1 MQDFLPQAYYF
12 SGYCPWEAPIV
23 KVKEVMKTEFAR
35 ASVPGTRDTVFQIMS
50 EHGKTAI
57 PLMKKDTEE
66 LAGMVS
72 RLDLMRKPEED
83 QLALLMDRDPPVVA
97 QSNDIKD
104 AVRILLQEGI
114 RRLPVIDSKRR
125 LKGMLTVHQVIRK
138 VISVEYSEELITPFV
153 ERKVTAIWENTP
165 IQAAYTIMRLASTD
179 VLPVIS
185 EKGDLVGIISV
196 SDIMNLSE
204 IVRERR
210 STSVSAASEGTDWS
224 WDATT
229 VLYITTNE
237 LQLPDKP
244 VSEVMVGGIIT
255 TYEQATIGEVT
266 KTMRRHDI
274 DQLPVTDAKGEL
286 IGIIR
291 DKDLM
296 RILLETE

>member
-1 MQDFLPQAYYF
+1 M
-12 SGYCPWEAPIV
+12 

-35 ASVPGTRDTVFQIMS
+35 ASVPGTRDTVLQIMS

-57 PLMKKDTEE
+57 PLVKKDTEE

-72 RLDLMRKPEED
+72 RLDLMRKTEED
-83 QLALLMDRDPPVVA
+83 QLALLMDRDPPVIA
-97 QSNDIKD
+97 QSNDIKE

-138 VISVEYSEELITPFV
+138 VISVEYTEKLITPFV
-153 ERKVTAIWENTP
+153 ERKVTAVWENTP

-196 SDIMNLSE
+196 TDIMNLSE

-266 KTMRRHDI
+266 KAMRRYDI

>member
-1 MQDFLPQAYYF
+1 M
-12 SGYCPWEAPIV
+12 

-35 ASVPGTRDTVFQIMS
+35 ASVPGTRDTVLQIMS
-50 EHGKTAI
+50 EHGTTAI
-57 PLMKKDTEE
+57 PLVKKDTEE
-66 LAGMVS
+66 LAGIVS

-83 QLALLMDRDPPVVA
+83 QLALLMDRNPPVIA
-97 QSNDIKD
+97 QSNQVVE
-104 AVRILLQEGI
+104 AVRILLDEGI
-114 RRLPVIDSKRR
+114 RRLPVVDSKRR
-125 LKGMLTVHQVIRK
+125 LKGMITVHQIIRK
-138 VISVEYSEELITPFV
+138 VISEQFSEKLITPFV
-153 ERKVTAIWENTP
+153 QRQVTAVWDNTP

-185 EKGDLVGIISV
+185 VKGDLVGIISV

-255 TYEQATIGEVT
+255 TYDQATIGETT
-266 KTMRRHDI
+266 KSMRRHDI
-274 DQLPVTDAKGEL
+274 DQLPVTNAKGEL
-286 IGIIR
+286 VGIIR
-291 DKDLM
+291 DKELM
-296 RILLETE
+296 RILLETK

>member
-1 MQDFLPQAYYF
+1 VDIAL
-12 SGYCPWEAPIV
+12 WEAPIV

-35 ASVPGTRDTVFQIMS
+35 ASVPGNRDTVLQIMS
-50 EHGKTAI
+50 EHGNTAI
-57 PLMKKDTEE
+57 PLVKKDTEE

-83 QLALLMDRDPPVVA
+83 QSALLMDRDPPVIA

-138 VISVEYSEELITPFV
+138 VISVKYTEELITPFV
-153 ERKVTAIWENTP
+153 ERKVTAVWENTP

-196 SDIMNLSE
+196 TDIMNLSE

-229 VLYITTNE
+229 ILYITTNE

-266 KTMRRHDI
+266 KVMRRHDI

>member
-1 MQDFLPQAYYF
+1 M
-12 SGYCPWEAPIV
+12 

-35 ASVPGTRDTVFQIMS
+35 ASVPGNRDTVLQIMS

-57 PLMKKDTEE
+57 PLVKKDTEE

-83 QLALLMDRDPPVVA
+83 QLALLMDRNPSVIA
-97 QSNDIKD
+97 QSNEIED
-104 AVRILLQEGI
+104 AVRILLEKGI
-114 RRLPVIDSKRR
+114 RRLPVVDSKRR
-125 LKGMLTVHQVIRK
+125 LKGMITVHQIIRK
-138 VISVEYSEELITPFV
+138 VVSIQFADELITPFV
-153 ERKVTAIWENTP
+153 ERKITAIWENTP
-165 IQAAYTIMRLASTD
+165 LKTAYTVMRLAATD

-185 EKGDLVGIISV
+185 EKGDLVGVISV

-244 VSEVMVGGIIT
+244 VSEVMIGGIIT
-255 TYEQATIGEVT
+255 TYEHSTIGEVT
-266 KTMRRHDI
+266 KSMRRHDI
-274 DQLPVTDAKGEL
+274 DQLPITSADGDL
-286 IGIIR
+286 GGMIR
-291 DKDLM
+291 DKDLL
-296 RILLETE
+296 RILIPTEK

>member
-1 MQDFLPQAYYF
+1 M
-12 SGYCPWEAPIV
+12 

-35 ASVPGTRDTVFQIMS
+35 ASVPGTRDTVLQIMS

-57 PLMKKDTEE
+57 PLVKKDTEE
-66 LAGMVS
+66 LAGIVS

-83 QLALLMDRDPPVVA
+83 QLALLMDRDPPVIA
-97 QSNDIKD
+97 QSNEMED
-104 AVRILLQEGI
+104 AVRILLEQGI
-114 RRLPVIDSKRR
+114 RRLPVVDSKRR
-125 LKGMLTVHQVIRK
+125 LKGMITVHQIIRK
-138 VISVEYSEELITPFV
+138 VISDQYSEELITRFV
-153 ERKVTAIWENTP
+153 ERKVTAVWENTP

-185 EKGDLVGIISV
+185 VKGDLVGIISV

-204 IVRERR
+204 VVRERR

-229 VLYITTNE
+229 VLYISTNE

-274 DQLPVTDAKGEL
+274 DQLPVTSAKGEL
-286 IGIIR
+286 CGMIR
-291 DKDLM
+291 DRDLM
-296 RILLETE
+296 QILFETK

>member
-1 MQDFLPQAYYF
+1 M
-12 SGYCPWEAPIV
+12 
-23 KVKEVMKTEFAR
+23 KVKEVMHTEFAR
-35 ASVPGTRDTVFQIMS
+35 AEVPGTRDTVLQIMAN
-50 EHGKTAI
+50 HGKTAI
-57 PLMKKDTEE
+57 PLVKKDTEE
-66 LAGMVS
+66 LAGIVS
-72 RLDLMRKPEED
+72 RLDLMRKVEED
-83 QLALLMDRDPPVVA
+83 QLALLMDRDPPVV
-97 QSNDIKD
+97 SENDDVED
-104 AVRILLQEGI
+104 AVRILLDEGI
-114 RRLPVIDSKRR
+114 RRLPVVGSKRR
-125 LKGMLTVHQVIRK
+125 LKGMITVHQVIRK
-138 VISVEYSEELITPFV
+138 VISEQYSEELITPFV
-153 ERKVTAIWENTP
+153 ERKVTAVWEHTP
-165 IQAAYTIMRLASTD
+165 VQAAYTIMRLASTD

-244 VSEVMVGGIIT
+244 VSEVMVSGIVT
-255 TYEQATIGEVT
+255 TYEHATIGEVT
-266 KTMRRHDI
+266 KVMRRNDI

-286 IGIIR
+286 CGIIR

-296 RILLETE
+296 RILLEKK

>member
-1 MQDFLPQAYYF
+1 
-12 SGYCPWEAPIV
+12 
-23 KVKEVMKTEFAR
+23 
-35 ASVPGTRDTVFQIMS
+35 
-50 EHGKTAI
+50 
-57 PLMKKDTEE
+57 
-66 LAGMVS
+66 
-72 RLDLMRKPEED
+72 
-83 QLALLMDRDPPVVA
+83 MDRDPPVVA
-97 QSNDIKD
+97 QSHDVED
-104 AVRILLQEGI
+104 AVRILLDKGI
-114 RRLPVIDSKRR
+114 RRLPVVDSKRR

-138 VISVEYSEELITPFV
+138 VISVQYSKELITPFV
-153 ERKVTAIWENTP
+153 ERKVTAVWENTP

-185 EKGDLVGIISV
+185 VKGDLVGIISV

-210 STSVSAASEGTDWS
+210 ATSVSAASEGADWS

-237 LQLPDKP
+237 LQLPEKP
-244 VSEVMVGGIIT
+244 VSEVMVSGIIT

-274 DQLPVTDAKGEL
+274 DQLPVTNAKGEL
-286 IGIIR
+286 CGIIR

-296 RILLETE
+296 RILLQEK

>member
-1 MQDFLPQAYYF
+1 
-12 SGYCPWEAPIV
+12 V

-35 ASVPGTRDTVFQIMS
+35 ASVPGTRDTVLQIMA

-57 PLMKKDTEE
+57 PLVKKDTEE
-66 LAGMVS
+66 LAGIVS
-72 RLDLMRKPEED
+72 RLDLMRKFEED

-97 QSNDIKD
+97 QSHDVED
-104 AVRILLQEGI
+104 AVRILLEKGI
-114 RRLPVIDSKRR
+114 RRLPVVDSKRR

-138 VISVEYSEELITPFV
+138 VISVQYAEELITPFV
-153 ERKVTAIWENTP
+153 QRNVTAIWENTP
-165 IQAAYTIMRLASTD
+165 IQAAYTVMRLASTD

-185 EKGDLVGIISV
+185 LKGDLVGIISV

-237 LQLPDKP
+237 LQLPEKP
-244 VSEVMVGGIIT
+244 VSEVMVSGIIT

-286 IGIIR
+286 CGIIR

-296 RILLETE
+296 RILLQEK

>member
-1 MQDFLPQAYYF
+1 M
-12 SGYCPWEAPIV
+12 

-35 ASVPGTRDTVFQIMS
+35 ASVPGTRDTVLQIMS

-57 PLMKKDTEE
+57 PLVKKDTEE

-72 RLDLMRKPEED
+72 RLDLMRKTDED
-83 QLALLMDRDPPVVA
+83 QLALLMDRDPPVIA
-97 QSNDIKD
+97 QSNDIKE
-104 AVRILLQEGI
+104 AVSILLREGI

-138 VISVEYSEELITPFV
+138 VISVEYTEKLITPFV
-153 ERKVTAIWENTP
+153 ERKVTAVWENTP

-196 SDIMNLSE
+196 TDIMNLSE

-266 KTMRRHDI
+266 KAMRRHDI

-296 RILLETE
+296 RILFETE

>member
-1 MQDFLPQAYYF
+1 M
-12 SGYCPWEAPIV
+12 

-35 ASVPGTRDTVFQIMS
+35 ASVPGTRDTVLQIMS

-57 PLMKKDTEE
+57 PLVKKDTEE

-72 RLDLMRKPEED
+72 RLDLMRKTDED
-83 QLALLMDRDPPVVA
+83 QLALLMDRDPPVIA
-97 QSNDIKD
+97 QSNDIKE
-104 AVRILLQEGI
+104 AVRILLREGI

-138 VISVEYSEELITPFV
+138 VISVEYTEKLITPFV
-153 ERKVTAIWENTP
+153 ERKVTAVWENTP

-196 SDIMNLSE
+196 TDIMNLSE

-266 KTMRRHDI
+266 KAMRRHDI

-296 RILLETE
+296 RILFETE

>member
-1 MQDFLPQAYYF
+1 M
-12 SGYCPWEAPIV
+12 

-35 ASVPGTRDTVFQIMS
+35 ASVPGTRDTVLQIMS

-57 PLMKKDTEE
+57 PLVKKDTEE
-66 LAGMVS
+66 LAGVVS

-97 QSNDIKD
+97 QSDEVVD
-104 AVRILLQEGI
+104 AVRILLDKGI
-114 RRLPVIDSKRR
+114 RRLPVVDSKRR
-125 LKGMLTVHQVIRK
+125 LKGMITVHQIIRK
-138 VISVEYSEELITPFV
+138 VISEQFSEELITPFV
-153 ERKVTAIWENTP
+153 QRNVTAVWENTP

-185 EKGDLVGIISV
+185 VKGDLVGIISV

-204 IVRERR
+204 VVRERR
-210 STSVSAASEGTDWS
+210 ATSVSAASEGTDWS

-255 TYEQATIGEVT
+255 TYEQATIGEAT
-266 KTMRRHDI
+266 KSMRRHDL
-274 DQLPVTDAKGEL
+274 DQLPVTNAKGEL
-286 IGIIR
+286 CGIIR

-296 RILLETE
+296 RILL

>member
-1 MQDFLPQAYYF
+1 M
-12 SGYCPWEAPIV
+12 

-35 ASVPGTRDTVFQIMS
+35 ASVPGTRDIVLQIMS

-57 PLMKKDTEE
+57 PLVKKDTEE
-66 LAGMVS
+66 LAGIVS

-83 QLALLMDRDPPVVA
+83 QLALLMDRNPPVIA
-97 QSNDIKD
+97 QSNDVVD
-104 AVRILLQEGI
+104 AARILLEKGI
-114 RRLPVIDSKRR
+114 RRLPVVDSKRR
-125 LKGMLTVHQVIRK
+125 LKGMITVHQIIRK
-138 VISVEYSEELITPFV
+138 VISEQFSEESITKYV
-153 ERKVTAIWENTP
+153 QRNVTAVWENTP

-185 EKGDLVGIISV
+185 VKGDLVGIIAV

-266 KTMRRHDI
+266 KSMRRHDI
-274 DQLPVTDAKGEL
+274 DQLPVTNAKGEL
-286 IGIIR
+286 CGIIR
-291 DKDLM
+291 DRDLM
-296 RILLETE
+296 RILL

>member
-1 MQDFLPQAYYF
+1 M
-12 SGYCPWEAPIV
+12 

-35 ASVPGTRDTVFQIMS
+35 ASVPGTRDTVLKIMS

-57 PLMKKDTEE
+57 PLVKKDTEE

-72 RLDLMRKPEED
+72 RLDLMRKADED
-83 QLALLMDRDPPVVA
+83 QLALLMDRDPPVVS
-97 QSNDIKD
+97 QSNEIED
-104 AVRILLQEGI
+104 AIRILLEEGI
-114 RRLPVIDSKRR
+114 RRLPVVDSKRR
-125 LKGMLTVHQVIRK
+125 LKGMITVHQIIRK
-138 VISVEYSEELITPFV
+138 AVSVQYADELITPFV
-153 ERKVTAIWENTP
+153 EEKVTAVWENTP

-179 VLPVIS
+179 VLPVIT
-185 EKGDLVGIISV
+185 EKGDMAGIIAV

-204 IVRERR
+204 IVRESR

-229 VLYITTNE
+229 ILYIATNE
-237 LQLPDKP
+237 LQLPDKL

-266 KTMRRHDI
+266 KAMRRHDI
-274 DQLPVTDAKGEL
+274 DQLPVTSAKGEL
-286 IGIIR
+286 CGIIR

-296 RILLETE
+296 RLLLEKK

>member
-1 MQDFLPQAYYF
+1 M
-12 SGYCPWEAPIV
+12 
-23 KVKEVMKTEFAR
+23 KVKEMMKTEFAR
-35 ASVPGTRDTVFQIMS
+35 ASVPGTRDTVLQIMS
-50 EHGKTAI
+50 EYGKTSI
-57 PLMKKDTEE
+57 PLVKKDSEE

-83 QLALLMDRDPPVVA
+83 QLALLMDRNPPIVA
-97 QSNDIKD
+97 QSNEVEE
-104 AVRILLQEGI
+104 AVQILLDEGI
-114 RRLPVIDSKRR
+114 RRLPVVDSKRQ
-125 LKGMLTVHQVIRK
+125 LKGMITVHQIIRK
-138 VISVEYSEELITPFV
+138 VISVGYEDELITPFV
-153 ERKVTAIWENTP
+153 ERKVTAVWENTP

-204 IVRERR
+204 VVRERR
-210 STSVSAASEGTDWS
+210 ATSVSAASEGTDWS

-237 LQLPDKP
+237 LQLPNKP
-244 VSEVMVGGIIT
+244 VAEVMIGSIIT

-274 DQLPVTDAKGEL
+274 DQLPVTNAKGEL
-286 IGIIR
+286 CGIIR
-291 DKDLM
+291 DRDLM
-296 RILLETE
+296 RILLKPK

>member
-1 MQDFLPQAYYF
+1 M
-12 SGYCPWEAPIV
+12 
-23 KVKEVMKTEFAR
+23 KVKEIMKTEFAR
-35 ASVPGTRDTVFQIMS
+35 ASVPGTRDTVLQIMS

-57 PLMKKDTEE
+57 PLVKKDTEE

-72 RLDLMRKPEED
+72 RLDLMRKPDED
-83 QLALLMDRDPPVVA
+83 QLALLMDRNPPVISQTDDVEE
-97 QSNDIKD
+97 
-104 AVRILLQEGI
+104 AVRILLEKGI
-114 RRLPVIDSKRR
+114 RRLPVVDSKRR
-125 LKGMLTVHQVIRK
+125 LKGMITVHQIIRK
-138 VISVEYSEELITPFV
+138 VVAVRYGEELITPYI
-153 ERKVTAIWENTP
+153 ERKITAVWEDTP
-165 IQAAYTIMRLASTD
+165 IKAAYTIMRLAGTD

-204 IVRERR
+204 VVRERR

-244 VSEVMVGGIIT
+244 VSEVMVSGIVT
-255 TYEQATIGEVT
+255 TYEQETISETT

-274 DQLPVTDAKGEL
+274 DQLPITNTAGEL
-286 IGIIR
+286 GGIIR
-291 DKDLM
+291 DKDLL
-296 RILLETE
+296 RILLKKES

>member
-1 MQDFLPQAYYF
+1 M
-12 SGYCPWEAPIV
+12 
-23 KVKEVMKTEFAR
+23 KVKEIMKTEFAQ
-35 ASVPGTRDTVFQIMS
+35 ASVPGKRDTVLQILS

-57 PLMKKDTEE
+57 PLVKKDTEE
-66 LAGMVS
+66 LAGIVS

-83 QLALLMDRDPPVVA
+83 QLALLMDRNPPVVA
-97 QSNDIKD
+97 QSNEVED
-104 AVRILLQEGI
+104 AIRILIEKGI
-114 RRLPVIDSKRR
+114 RRLPVVDSKRR
-125 LKGMLTVHQVIRK
+125 LKGMITIHQIIRK
-138 VISVEYSEELITPFV
+138 VISVQFSEELITPFV
-153 ERKVTAIWENTP
+153 ERKVTAVWENTP

-185 EKGDLVGIISV
+185 VKGDLVGIIAV

-266 KTMRRHDI
+266 KAMRRHDI
-274 DQLPVTDAKGEL
+274 DQLPVTNAKGEL
-286 IGIIR
+286 CGIIR

-296 RILLETE
+296 GILLETK

>member
-1 MQDFLPQAYYF
+1 M
-12 SGYCPWEAPIV
+12 
-23 KVKEVMKTEFAR
+23 KVKEIMKTEFAQ
-35 ASVPGTRDTVFQIMS
+35 ASVPGKRDTVLQIMS

-57 PLMKKDTEE
+57 PLVKKDTEE
-66 LAGMVS
+66 LAGIVS

-83 QLALLMDRDPPVVA
+83 QLALLMDRNPPVVA
-97 QSNDIKD
+97 QSNEVED
-104 AVRILLQEGI
+104 AIRILIEKGI
-114 RRLPVIDSKRR
+114 RRLPVVDSKRR
-125 LKGMLTVHQVIRK
+125 LKGMITIHQIIRK
-138 VISVEYSEELITPFV
+138 VISVQFSEELITPFV
-153 ERKVTAIWENTP
+153 ERKVTAVWENTP

-185 EKGDLVGIISV
+185 VKGDLVGIIAV

-266 KTMRRHDI
+266 KAMRRHDI
-274 DQLPVTDAKGEL
+274 DQLPVTNAKGEL
-286 IGIIR
+286 CGIIR

-296 RILLETE
+296 GILLETK

>member
-1 MQDFLPQAYYF
+1 M
-12 SGYCPWEAPIV
+12 

-35 ASVPGTRDTVFQIMS
+35 ASVPGTRDTVLQIMS

-57 PLMKKDTEE
+57 PLVKKDTEE
-66 LAGMVS
+66 LAGIVS

-83 QLALLMDRDPPVVA
+83 QLALLMDRNPPVVA
-97 QSNDIKD
+97 QSNDVED
-104 AVRILLQEGI
+104 AVRILLDEGI
-114 RRLPVIDSKRR
+114 RRLPVVDSKRR
-125 LKGMLTVHQVIRK
+125 LKGMITVHQIIRK
-138 VISVEYSEELITPFV
+138 VISDQYSEELITPFV
-153 ERKVTAIWENTP
+153 QRQVTAVWENTP

-185 EKGDLVGIISV
+185 VKGDLVGIISV

-255 TYEQATIGEVT
+255 TFEQATIGEVT

-274 DQLPVTDAKGEL
+274 DQLPVTTATGEL
-286 IGIIR
+286 CGIIR

-296 RILLETE
+296 RIIFDTK